1 MTSTERM
8 LVLVLASIFVTPCHA
23 QGSRVPQS
31 PPFSPPG
38 REISST
44 PLSAPDSDTEARDRM
59 ARTMAKRLNRERQA
73 AIRSDAERL
82 VKLAQELKEGV
93 DKSSENLL
101 SLELVRKA
109 EEIERLAHGV
119 KEKMKTP
126 N

>member
-1 MTSTERM
+1 
-8 LVLVLASIFVTPCHA
+8 
-23 QGSRVPQS
+23 
-31 PPFSPPG
+31 
-38 REISST
+38 
-44 PLSAPDSDTEARDRM
+44 M